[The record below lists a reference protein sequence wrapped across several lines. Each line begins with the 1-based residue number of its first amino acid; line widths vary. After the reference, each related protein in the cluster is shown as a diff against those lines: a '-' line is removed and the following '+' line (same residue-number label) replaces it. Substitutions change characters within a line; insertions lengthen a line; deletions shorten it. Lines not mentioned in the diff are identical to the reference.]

1 METSMNHTATEERLI
16 KAMEA
21 MQIVDAHEHLPPE
34 HVRTSAKVD
43 VFILFSHYTRRDLV
57 TAGMGGGEYER
68 MLDPE
73 VPLDERWKSFRPHL
87 ENIRYGSY
95 ARPAFIAA
103 KTFYGF
109 DDITDENYR
118 ELSERMAAENT
129 PGIYRRILRDACNI
143 RVALTQ
149 AGRMDYDLDLLVPL
163 MPLDTYAVVRS
174 AKDVREKTDR
184 LGVPASTLDD
194 YMELAR
200 MGLERWKSEGAA
212 GIKIVVPPRMSP
224 DRKEAAEIF
233 HRVMAGLDPGVN
245 LNGPNALRDFLAH
258 HLFDLAAELEMVVA
272 VHSGMWGDFRTLDPK
287 LMIEVFRQHT
297 DTRFDLYHMGMPWV
311 RETGVIGKNNPNV
324 WLNLCWCHV
333 ISPRMTCAALDEWID
348 LVPMNKIIGF
358 GGDYGRPV
366 EKVYGHLMMARE
378 DLAIVLGGRVDRGLI
393 SEEEAVALARKW
405 LWDNPKE
412 LYGLDI

>member
-1 METSMNHTATEERLI
+1 MNYTPTEERLI
-16 KAMEA
+16 EA
-21 MQIVDAHEHLPPE
+21 MAGMEIVDAHEHLPPE
-34 HVRTSAKVD
+34 HVRTSAKID
-43 VFILFSHYTRRDLV
+43 ALTLFAHYTRTDLV
-57 TAGMGGGEYER
+57 AAGMTPEEYER

-73 VPLDERWKSFRPHL
+73 APLDERWALFRPHL

-109 DDITDENYR
+109 DDITDGNYR
-118 ELSERMAAENT
+118 DLSERISEANT
-129 PGIYRRILRDACNI
+129 PGIYRRVLRDTCNI

-149 AGRMDYDLDLLVPL
+149 SGRTDYDLDLLIPL
-163 MPLDTYAVVRS
+163 MPLDTYAVVGS
-174 AKDVREKTDR
+174 ARGVREKADR
-184 LGVPASTLDD
+184 LDISVSTLDD
-194 YMELAR
+194 YLELTR
-200 MGLERWKSEGAA
+200 KGLVQWRSEGAV
-212 GIKIVVPPRMSP
+212 GIKTAARPSVSP

-233 HRVMAGLDPGVN
+233 HRVMAGLEPGVN
-245 LNGPNALRDFLAH
+245 LNGPNPLRDLLAH
-258 HLFDLAAELEMVVA
+258 HLFDLCAELDMVVA

-287 LMIEVFRQHT
+287 LMIEIFPQHP

-324 WLNLCWCHV
+324 WLNLCWCHI

-366 EKVYGHLMMARE
+366 EKVYGHLVMARE
-378 DLAIVLGGRVDRGLI
+378 NLATVLGGRVDRGLMA
-393 SEEEAVALARKW
+393 EEEAIVIARKW

-412 LYGLDI
+412 LYNLNI